1 MQASGV
7 NCVPEAGVYD
17 EGMRRPLFA
26 RIGALLAMLLLAGPA
41 VSQSHPGATQKS
53 RIDAGPVSVPIEI
66 REQFLGRSGDKTVV
80 RFVLSIERS
89 DLRGA
94 PAGAPNVP
102 KRSSFMLD
110 GEVRTEAGS
119 ALENF
124 RVPVDVDLSE
134 RSAGQP
140 VRIAFLR
147 PLPPGNLTIQFRL
160 EGAAGRAV
168 ATRAVFLTVPAMSSE
183 FRAEEAGT
191 DAAGL
196 PSASAVVLES
206 ANRPVVPKEAAAEGL
221 IRIVPPRR
229 EVPIGLLRVEAEVS
243 PPVSRVEFWLDEKRI
258 LTRNRPPFSVE
269 IDLGNI
275 PKKQTLKALAFDA
288 QGNFLDADAWAI
300 NERDARLAVRILEL
314 PKTDSGAVELKVAV
328 QSIAGGEAK
337 SLKLYL
343 DTELVKEWNRPPYV
357 VTVPGDRMKRATLLR
372 ATAIDADGK
381 EFSDVKMLKGEKR
394 FISRIEV
401 NLVELH
407 VSVYDPEGRFVR
419 GLPRE
424 AFTVFEDGVKQEIS
438 AFEFAEALPLSLGI
452 VIDGTG
458 SMKEAMPLVHE
469 AASGFVERMLRE
481 KDQGFVIEFREAPT
495 LLASLT
501 KERADLIR
509 AIHETRAAGAT
520 ALYDAIVLALYQF
533 RALPGRKAI
542 VVLTDGDDNHSWS
555 DYQTVRRYAQTAGI
569 PIYFIGMKI
578 PLLEFGIKPKLKE
591 LAADTGG
598 EAFFIGK
605 ADELPEIYRKI
616 ETELRSQYFVS
627 YLTNSKK
634 DENEF
639 RAVTVRLS
647 DPKLRPKT
655 IRGYFP

>member
-1 MQASGV
+1 
-7 NCVPEAGVYD
+7 
-17 EGMRRPLFA
+17 MRRFTFLAP
-26 RIGALLAMLLLAGPA
+26 LLALSLFSGPSL
-41 VSQSHPGATQKS
+41 SQTPPGASQKS
-53 RIDAGPVSVPIEI
+53 RVEAGPVSVPLEI

-94 PAGAPNVP
+94 PLGVP
-102 KRSSFMLD
+102 SLPKKSSFMLAGD
-110 GEVRTEAGS
+110 VMNEAGQPVES
-119 ALENF
+119 F

-134 RSAGQP
+134 QAASQP

-147 PLPPGNLTIQFRL
+147 PLSPGNLTIQFRL
-160 EGAAGRAV
+160 EGVAGRAV
-168 ATRAVFLTVPAMSSE
+168 ATRAVFLTVPPMSSE
-183 FRAEEAGT
+183 FHAEEAGT
-191 DAAGL
+191 GAGGL
-196 PSASAVVLES
+196 PSAAAVVLES
-206 ANRPVVPKEAAAEGL
+206 TNRPVVPKEAATQGL

-229 EVPIGLLRVEAEVS
+229 EVPIGLLRVETEVS
-243 PPVSRVEFWLDEKRI
+243 PPVARVEFWLDDKRV
-258 LTRNRPPFSVE
+258 LTRTRPPYSVE
-269 IDLGNI
+269 IDLGNV
-275 PKKQTLKALAFDA
+275 PKRQTLKALAFDA

-314 PKTDSGAVELKVAV
+314 PKADSGAVELKVAV
-328 QSIAGGEAK
+328 QSVAGGEVK

-343 DTELVKEWNRPPYV
+343 DTDLVKEWTGPPYV
-357 VTVPGDRMKRATLLR
+357 VTVPADRLKRATLLR
-372 ATAIDADGK
+372 ATATDAEGK

-394 FISRIEV
+394 FISRIAV

-407 VSVYDPEGRFVR
+407 ISVFDPEGRFVR
-419 GLPRE
+419 GLPKE

-438 AFEFAEALPLSLGI
+438 SFEFAEALPLSLGI
-452 VIDGTG
+452 VIDGSG
-458 SMKEAMPLVHE
+458 SMKESMPLVHE
-469 AASGFVERMLRE
+469 AAGGFVERMLGD
-481 KDQGFVIEFREAPT
+481 KDQGFVVEFRESPA

-501 KERADLIR
+501 KERADLVR
-509 AIHETRAAGAT
+509 AIQETRAEGAT

-542 VVLTDGDDNHSWS
+542 VVLTDGDDNHSWT
-555 DYQTVRRYAQTAGI
+555 DYDTARRYARTAGI
-569 PIYFIGMKI
+569 PIYFIGMRI
-578 PLLEFGIKPKLKE
+578 PLLELGIKPKLKE

-598 EAFFIGK
+598 EAFFISK
-605 ADELPEIYRKI
+605 ATELPEIYRKI

-634 DENEF
+634 GENEF
-639 RAVTVRLS
+639 RAVTVKMS

>member
-1 MQASGV
+1 
-7 NCVPEAGVYD
+7 
-17 EGMRRPLFA
+17 MRR
-26 RIGALLAMLLLAGPA
+26 RRSALLGTLLALSLLSGPA
-41 VSQSHPGATQKS
+41 RPQTPPDAAQKS
-53 RIDAGPVSVPIEI
+53 RVDAGPLSVPIEI
-66 REQFLGRSGDKTVV
+66 REQFLGRSGDRTVV
-80 RFVLSIERS
+80 RFVLSVSRS

-94 PAGAPNVP
+94 RAGPPDAPQRV
-102 KRSSFMLD
+102 SFMLTGD
-110 GEVRTEAGS
+110 VRSEAGG
-119 ALENF
+119 ALESF
-124 RVPVDVDLSE
+124 RVPVDIDLSE
-134 RSAGQP
+134 STAGQP

-147 PLPPGNLTIQFRL
+147 PLPPASLTIQFRL

-168 ATRAVFLTVPAMSSE
+168 ATRAVFLKVPEMSSE

-196 PSASAVVLES
+196 PSASTVVLES
-206 ANRPVVPKEAAAEGL
+206 ANRPVVPKEAAAQGL
-221 IRIVPPRR
+221 VRIVPPRR
-229 EVPIGLLRVEAEVS
+229 EVPIGLLRIEAEVT

-258 LTRNRPPFSVE
+258 LSRNRPPYSVE

-275 PKKQTLKALAFDA
+275 PKKQTLKALGFDA

-314 PKTDSGAVELKVAV
+314 PTVKSDEVELKVTV
-328 QSIAGGEAK
+328 QSIAGGQAK

-343 DTELVKEWNRPPYV
+343 DADLVKEWSGPPYV
-357 VTVPGDRMKRATLLR
+357 ATVPADRMKRATLLR
-372 ATAIDADGK
+372 ATATDAEGK
-381 EFSDVKMLKGEKR
+381 EFSDVKLLKGERR
-394 FISRIEV
+394 FVSRIEV

-407 VSVYDPEGRFVR
+407 VSVFDSEGRFVR
-419 GLPRE
+419 GLPKE
-424 AFTVFEDGVKQEIS
+424 DFTILEDGVRQEIS

-458 SMKEAMPLVHE
+458 SMKDSMPLVHE
-469 AASGFVERMLRE
+469 AASGFVENLVRE
-481 KDQGFVIEFREAPT
+481 KDQGFVIEFRETPT

-509 AIHETRAAGAT
+509 AIRETRAEGAT

-555 DYQTVRRYAQTAGI
+555 DYETARRYARTAGI
-569 PIYFIGMKI
+569 PVYFIGMGI
-578 PLLEFGIKPKLKE
+578 PFLELGIKPKLKE

-605 ADELPEIYRKI
+605 AAELPEIYRKI
-616 ETELRSQYFVS
+616 ETELRAQYFIS

-634 DENEF
+634 GENEF
-639 RAVTVRLS
+639 RSVVVRLR